1 MGWAIPL
8 VKAASPYIMAA
19 SATASAFQTI
29 QAGRQQNEM
38 YKLQAQQARL
48 KASRDA
54 LQYEQQANM
63 VFERLLQNNASAAAR
78 GFSGGIQGFSGSA
91 KLIQGRNEK
100 VAGRDINIMQQ
111 GAKEAISFGEV
122 QANLLREAGEQA
134 RSGAYFDAFS
144 KLGTA
149 AYMLNMT
156 GTGSVAAPASSSGT
170 SLPINFS
177 DPTLQYGVR
186 F

>member
-1 MGWAIPL
+1 M
-8 VKAASPYIMAA
+8 AAPYIMAA
-19 SATASAFQTI
+19 SSVGSALQTI
-29 QAGRQQNEM
+29 QAGKQQNEM

-63 VFERLLQNNASAAAR
+63 MFERLLQNNASAAAR
-78 GFSGGIQGFSGSA
+78 GFAGGIQGFSGSA
-91 KLIQGRNEK
+91 RLIQGRNEK

-111 GAKEAISFGEV
+111 SSKEAISFGEV
-122 QANLLREAGEQA
+122 QAKLLRDAGEQA
-134 RSGAYFDAFS
+134 ESGAYFDAFA
-144 KLGTA
+144 KIGQA
-149 AYMLNMT
+149 AFMYSTM
-156 GTGSVAAPASSSGT
+156 GTGSAAAPASGGT
-170 SLPINFS
+170 AVPINFS

>member
-78 GFSGGIQGFSGSA
+78 GFAGGIQGFSGSA

-149 AYMLNMT
+149 AYMFNLVDT
-156 GTGSVAAPASSSGT
+156 GGLTSTVTGKTNAIPGAS
-170 SLPINFS
+170 
-177 DPTLQYGVR
+177 YV
-186 F
+186 

>member
-19 SATASAFQTI
+19 AATASALQTI
-29 QAGRQQNEM
+29 QAGKQQKDM
-38 YKLQAQQARL
+38 YRLQAQQARL

-78 GFSGGIQGFSGSA
+78 GFAGGIQGFSGSA
-91 KLIQGRNEK
+91 KLIQSRNEK
-100 VAGRDINIMQQ
+100 VAGRDINIMQES
-111 GAKEAISFGEV
+111 AKQSISFGEI
-122 QANLLREAGEQA
+122 QANILREAGENA
-134 RSGAYFDAFS
+134 ASGAYFDAFA

-149 AYMLNMT
+149 VYMFNAL
-156 GTGSVAAPASSSGT
+156 GTGDVVDVASGQTNAIPGAS
-170 SLPINFS
+170 
-177 DPTLQYGVR
+177 YV
-186 F
+186 